1 MKIIDVSIRRP
12 RSVIVGVLLAVL
24 FGGIALSN
32 MPVQMRPTVDRPTI
46 SVDVS
51 YPGVAPQEMEEQVTT
66 PIEQRLNTAQ
76 ELYRI
81 TSRSS
86 TGRSRIELEFDWG
99 VNKDLASIDVLKKLN
114 RVRNLPKDIETPTI
128 TAASSDERSI
138 SFLTVK
144 SQTVDTNT
152 LLKITEDLVAP
163 QLERVNGVGRVWVY
177 GGQEREIQI
186 VLDYG
191 AMTSRGISLDQ
202 IRRAIGNENQNA
214 RGGYIDEGKRRIMVR
229 TLGQFERL
237 EDIKKVIIAQRPS
250 GPIYLED
257 IAEVIDDFKEARWHA
272 KERGSPCVLMGIV
285 KRSGANTVEVMAGA
299 DLVLARL
306 NKELAFR
313 NVEIVKITDET
324 EYIWDSIDQ
333 VVTNLQIGGVL
344 ACMVLLLFLRSFV
357 STAIISFAIPVS
369 LIASF
374 IFLHATGSTLNIIT
388 LAGLAFAV
396 GMVVDNAIVVLESIF
411 RHSEMGK
418 DRERAAFDGA
428 EQVWGAILA
437 STLTTLAVF
446 LPIVFVKEEV
456 GQFFRDIAY
465 SISYAIIMSLT
476 VSITVIPM
484 LASKWMRTRD
494 KKDRK
499 ENRVVDIL
507 AFGWIGRPVRRFF
520 LGAVR
525 WLIRGV
531 FRKLI
536 FVAAVLAVFVFSLDL
551 LPSAEYL
558 PVGSMNTIRV
568 SVRLPPGTNM
578 DKAEYLMDQVQE
590 RFMALPEMNRLLV
603 MSGSSGGRAY
613 MRCKDEYKS
622 QVKAVVQKM
631 RDHVKDIP
639 GIRISVSQSGIF
651 TRRGQSSGKS
661 IDMRVKGKDLQEVQK
676 YVDVL
681 EEQLLEL
688 EGVMDA
694 QSSLD
699 VSNPEFQIRID
710 REKAAEQ
717 GLSIRT
723 VAGAIETLV
732 GGKVVSLYRSEGEEI
747 DITLKGPDKGFR
759 NVDDLKSIL
768 IYTPTG
774 KPVRLGGFIRVQD
787 GMGPTQIEHWNLDR
801 IISVTVRLAEEIPL
815 ETVLEDIR
823 TGVVVPLMK
832 TMPIGY
838 TIELGETA
846 DQLRRTKSALAGSFL
861 LAIVIIYLL
870 MSSLFESFRYPLII
884 MFSVPLAMTGAILGI
899 IVTKSDFNVI
909 TMLGFIILSG
919 VVVNNAILLVHQ
931 ALRLLRDEG
940 LGYNDAIMGSC
951 QTRIRPIFMSTTT
964 SVLAMLPLA
973 AGRGAGSELYSGL
986 GSAIV
991 GGLMVSTLFTLIL
1004 VPVLFSLFNDASVGL
1019 RRLLRRPDGTD
1030 GRTQVAHE
1038 PDIQPKSEE
1047 PIRVSVDVGGK

>member
-1 MKIIDVSIRRP
+1 VKIIDVSIRRP
-12 RSVIVGVLLAVL
+12 RSVIVGVLLAVI
-24 FGGIALSN
+24 FGTMALRS
-32 MPVQMRPTVDRPTI
+32 MPVQMRPTIDRPTI

-51 YPGVAPQEMEEQVTT
+51 YRGVAPQEMEEQVTT
-66 PIEQRLNTAQ
+66 PIEERLNTAQ

-114 RVRNLPKDIETPTI
+114 RVRNLPRDIETPTI

-138 SFLTVK
+138 SFLAVK
-144 SQTVDTNT
+144 SKTVDTNT
-152 LLKITEDLVAP
+152 LRNITEDMIAP
-163 QLERVNGVGRVWVY
+163 RIERVNGVGRVWVY
-177 GGQEREIQI
+177 GGQEREIQV
-186 VLDYG
+186 VLDYA
-191 AMTSRGISLDQ
+191 AMTSRGVSLDQ
-202 IRRAIGNENQNA
+202 IRRAIGNENRNA

-237 EDIKKVIIAQRPS
+237 EDIKKVILSQRAG
-250 GPIYLED
+250 GPIYLGD
-257 IAEVIDDFKEARWHA
+257 IAEVVDGHKEARWHA

-299 DLVLARL
+299 DVALAQL
-306 NKELAFR
+306 NEELAYR

-324 EYIWDSIDQ
+324 EYIWDSIEQ
-333 VVTNLQIGGVL
+333 VVSNLQIGGLL
-344 ACMVLLLFLRSFV
+344 ACVVLLLFLRSFI

-369 LIASF
+369 LVASF
-374 IFLHATGSTLNIIT
+374 IFLHTTGSTLNIIT

-418 DRERAAFDGA
+418 ERGRAAFDGA

-465 SISYAIIMSLT
+465 SISYAILMSLT

-484 LASKWMRTRD
+484 LASKWLRTRG
-494 KKDRK
+494 KGMGERS
-499 ENRVVDIL
+499 RVLDIL
-507 AFGWIGRPVRRFF
+507 TFGWVGRLIGRSFI
-520 LGAVR
+520 GAVR

-531 FRKLI
+531 LRKI
-536 FVAAVLAVFVFSLDL
+536 VFVAAVLAVFVYSLGL

-558 PVGSMNTIRV
+558 PVGSMNTIRA

-578 DKAEYLMDQVQE
+578 EKAGYLMDQVE
-590 RFMALPEMNRLLV
+590 GRFLSLPEVDRMLV
-603 MSGSSGGRAY
+603 MAGSTGGRAY
-613 MRCKDEYKS
+613 IRCKDEYKS
-622 QVKAVVQKM
+622 QVKAMVAKLSHQV
-631 RDHVKDIP
+631 RDIP
-639 GIRISVSQSGIF
+639 GIRIRVSQLGIF

-681 EEQLLEL
+681 EEQLPRVT
-688 EGVMDA
+688 GVIDA

-710 REKAAEQ
+710 RERAAEL
-717 GLSIRT
+717 GLSVRT
-723 VAGAIETLV
+723 VSDAVETLV
-732 GGKVVSLYRSEGEEI
+732 GGKVASLYRSGGEEI
-747 DITLKGPDKGFR
+747 DITLRGPERGFR
-759 NVDDLKSIL
+759 NVDDLRAIL
-768 IYTPTG
+768 VHTPTG
-774 KPVRLGGFIRVQD
+774 EPVRLGDLIRVQD

-801 IISVTVRLAEEIPL
+801 IIPVTVRLAEGIPL

-823 TGVVVPLMK
+823 THVVVPLMK

-846 DQLRRTKSALAGSFL
+846 DQLRRTKEALAGSFG

-899 IVTKSDFNVI
+899 KVAGADFNVI

-931 ALRLLRDEG
+931 ALRLLREEG
-940 LGYNDAIMGSC
+940 HAYNDAILGSC

-964 SVLAMLPLA
+964 SVLAMMPLA

-986 GSAIV
+986 GAAIV

-1004 VPVLFSLFNDASVGL
+1004 VPVLFSLFNDVSAGV
-1019 RRLLRRPDGTD
+1019 RRLLRRPPGED
-1030 GRTQVAHE
+1030 GRGPVTADAASTPAPSPGMVAG
-1038 PDIQPKSEE
+1038 S
-1047 PIRVSVDVGGK
+1047 